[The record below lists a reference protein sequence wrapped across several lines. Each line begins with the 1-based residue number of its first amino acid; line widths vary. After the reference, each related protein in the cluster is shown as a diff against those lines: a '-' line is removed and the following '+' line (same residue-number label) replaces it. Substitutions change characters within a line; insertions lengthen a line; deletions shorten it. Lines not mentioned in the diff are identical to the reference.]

1 MKRILIISDGKPG
14 HLNQSIAFCKIK
26 DVSYDILEVK
36 FKSKFHKALSYFFD
50 KLGYYTDFLFTDYK
64 KYYGDFYDAV
74 ISAGSG
80 TYYFNKYIS
89 KKYNKKAIALM
100 LPKSYKYKDFYYI
113 IAQEHDN
120 PVRLDNILTLP
131 LNLSFPR
138 EKAYVKKIEGKKS
151 LAIIIGGDNDV
162 FDMEHELIKDEL
174 DDIFEKY
181 PDYLKYITTS
191 RRTSKEIENLIN
203 EYKFDYKL
211 IYSEEPNINP
221 IGDFIAV
228 CDEFFITTDS
238 TSMLSEVRANSNA
251 IINIVD
257 LDSKK
262 ENTKYHRLVKIIE
275 DMDDEKVNFTKLLK
289 KVKI

>member
-257 LDSKK
+257 LDYKK
-262 ENTKYHRLVKIIE
+262 ENTKYNRLVKIIE
-275 DMDDEKVNFTKLLK
+275 DMDDEKVNFAKLLK

>member
-1 MKRILIISDGKPG
+1 
-14 HLNQSIAFCKIK
+14 
-26 DVSYDILEVK
+26 
-36 FKSKFHKALSYFFD
+36 
-50 KLGYYTDFLFTDYK
+50 
-64 KYYGDFYDAV
+64 
-74 ISAGSG
+74 
-80 TYYFNKYIS
+80 
-89 KKYNKKAIALM
+89 M
-100 LPKSYKYKDFYYI
+100 LPKSYNYKDFYYI

-120 PVRLDNILTLP
+120 PVRQDNILTLP
-131 LNLSFPR
+131 LNLSFPK
-138 EKAYVKKIEGKKS
+138 EKGCVKKIEDKKS

-211 IYSEEPNINP
+211 IYSVEPNINP

-262 ENTKYHRLVKIIE
+262 EKTKYHRLVKIIE
-275 DMDDEKVNFTKLLK
+275 DMDDEKVNFAKLLK

>member
-36 FKSKFHKALSYFFD
+36 FKSKFHKALSYLFD

-74 ISAGSG
+74 ISAGSR

-138 EKAYVKKIEGKKS
+138 EKGYVKKIEGKKS

-181 PDYLKYITTS
+181 PEYLKYITTS

-221 IGDFIAV
+221 IGDFIAI

-238 TSMLSEVRANSNA
+238 TSMLSEVRANSEA
-251 IINIVD
+251 KINIID

-275 DMDDEKVNFTKLLK
+275 DMDDEKVNVTKLLK

>member
-64 KYYGDFYDAV
+64 KYYGDFYDTV

-100 LPKSYKYKDFYYI
+100 LPKSYNYKDFYYI

-120 PVRLDNILTLP
+120 PVRQDNILTLP
-131 LNLSFPR
+131 LNLSFPK
-138 EKAYVKKIEGKKS
+138 EKGYVKKIEDKKS

-181 PDYLKYITTS
+181 PEYLKYITTS
-191 RRTSKEIENLIN
+191 RRTSKEIEKLIN

-238 TSMLSEVRANSNA
+238 TSMLSEVRANSEA
-251 IINIVD
+251 KINIID

>member
-36 FKSKFHKALSYFFD
+36 FKSKFHKALSYLFD

-275 DMDDEKVNFTKLLK
+275 DMDDEKVNFAKLLK

>member
-36 FKSKFHKALSYFFD
+36 FKSKFHKALSYLFD

-131 LNLSFPR
+131 LNLSFPK
-138 EKAYVKKIEGKKS
+138 EKGYVKKIEDKKS

-275 DMDDEKVNFTKLLK
+275 DMDDEKVNFAKLLK

>member
-36 FKSKFHKALSYFFD
+36 FKSKFHKALSYLFDRFDFF
-50 KLGYYTDFLFTDYK
+50 TDFLFEDYK
-64 KYYGDFYDAV
+64 KYYFDFYDAV
-74 ISAGSG
+74 VSTGSG
-80 TYYFNKYIS
+80 TYYFNKFIGQ
-89 KKYNKKAIALM
+89 KYNKKSIALM
-100 LPKSYKYKDFYYI
+100 LPKSYKFKNFYYI

-131 LNLSFPR
+131 LNLSYP
-138 EKAYVKKIEGKKS
+138 KKKGYVKKVEDKKS
-151 LAIIIGGDNDV
+151 LAVIIGGDNDV
-162 FDMEHELIKDEL
+162 FNMEYELIKDEL
-174 DDIFEKY
+174 DYIFEKY
-181 PDYLKYITTS
+181 PDYLKYVTTS
-191 RRTSKEIENLIN
+191 RRTSKLIENLVDK
-203 EYKFDYKL
+203 YKFDYKL
-211 IYSEEPNINP
+211 IYSKEPNINP

-238 TSMLSEVRANSNA
+238 TSMLSEVRANSDA
-251 IINIVD
+251 KINIID

-262 ENTKYHRLVKIIE
+262 ENTKFHRLVNIIE
-275 DMDDEKVNFTKLLK
+275 DMDNEKINFAKLLK

>member
-50 KLGYYTDFLFTDYK
+50 KLGYYTDFLFDDYK

-120 PVRLDNILTLP
+120 PVRQDNILTLP

-138 EKAYVKKIEGKKS
+138 EKGYVKKIEEKKS

-251 IINIVD
+251 KINIID

>member
-138 EKAYVKKIEGKKS
+138 EKGYVKKIEGKKS

-238 TSMLSEVRANSNA
+238 TSMLSEVRANSEA
-251 IINIVD
+251 KINIID

-275 DMDDEKVNFTKLLK
+275 DMDDEKVNFAKLLK

>member
-36 FKSKFHKALSYFFD
+36 FKSKFHKALSYLFD

-100 LPKSYKYKDFYYI
+100 LPKSYNYKDFYYI

-120 PVRLDNILTLP
+120 PVRQDNILTLP
-131 LNLSFPR
+131 LNLSFPK
-138 EKAYVKKIEGKKS
+138 EKGCVKKIEGKKS

-275 DMDDEKVNFTKLLK
+275 DMDDEKVNFAKLLK